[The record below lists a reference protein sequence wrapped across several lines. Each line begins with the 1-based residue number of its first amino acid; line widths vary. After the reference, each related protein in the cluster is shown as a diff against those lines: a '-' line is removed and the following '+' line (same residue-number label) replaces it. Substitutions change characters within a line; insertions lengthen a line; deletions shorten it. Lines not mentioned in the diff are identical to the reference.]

1 MKVRLTMLKLINIE
15 NLVFEPALPVD
26 VREALGS
33 LNFLDHLESIL
44 ELDSDAIIETVERLY
59 GIELE
64 EVEGDP
70 VFMPSAD
77 LIASIKDGVLEELTG
92 RGVIGDA
99 ITEKIHELTRVSG
112 DNIDAI
118 YSETGLSRWKVE
130 WD

>member
-1 MKVRLTMLKLINIE
+1 MLKLINIE
-15 NLVFEPALPVD
+15 NLAFEPALPVD

-44 ELDSDAIIETVERLY
+44 ELDSDAIIEIVERLY
-59 GIELE
+59 GYELE
-64 EVEGDP
+64 DVEGDP

-77 LIASIKDGVLEELTG
+77 LITSIKDGVLEELTG

-112 DNIDAI
+112 YNIDAI
-118 YSETGLSRWKVE
+118 HSETDLSRWKVE

>member
-1 MKVRLTMLKLINIE
+1 MLKLINIE
-15 NLVFEPALPVD
+15 DLAFEPALPAD
-26 VREALGS
+26 VLEALGS
-33 LNFLDHLESIL
+33 LNFLDHLEGIL
-44 ELDSDAIIETVERLY
+44 DLDSDAIIEIVERLY

-70 VFMPSAD
+70 VFLPSAD

>member
-26 VREALGS
+26 VREALAS

-44 ELDSDAIIETVERLY
+44 ELDSDAIIEIVERLY

>member
-1 MKVRLTMLKLINIE
+1 MTMLKLINID
-15 NLVFEPALPVD
+15 NLMFEPALPVD

-44 ELDSDAIIETVERLY
+44 ELDSDAIIEIVERLY

-64 EVEGDP
+64 GVDGDP
-70 VFMPSAD
+70 IFMPSAD

-92 RGVIGDA
+92 RGVVGDA

-112 DNIDAI
+112 DNIDVI
-118 YSETGLSRWKVE
+118 YSETGLSLWKVE

>member
-1 MKVRLTMLKLINIE
+1 MLKLINIK
-15 NLVFEPALPVD
+15 NLVFEPALTVD

-44 ELDSDAIIETVERLY
+44 ELDSDAIIEIVERLY

-77 LIASIKDGVLEELTG
+77 LITSIKDGVLEELTG

>member
-15 NLVFEPALPVD
+15 NLVFEPALPVH

-44 ELDSDAIIETVERLY
+44 ELDSDAIIEIVERLY

-112 DNIDAI
+112 DNVDAI